1 MGSITRQYELMK
13 VILKIEEYLP
23 ERNSVVVKI
32 NRLHSNKSIDELGAK
47 VVNCNDLNIEN
58 TELFFESLANKIS
71 HRINIQESCQP
82 ILDDNQPD
90 EIVGDLDF
98 SKLIGKVV
106 QTRITN
112 GLKTI
117 GMRRIEL

>member
-1 MGSITRQYELMK
+1 MK

-71 HRINIQESCQP
+71 HRIDTQESCQP

-98 SKLIGKVV
+98 NKLIGKVV

>member
-1 MGSITRQYELMK
+1 MK

-32 NRLHSNKSIDELGAK
+32 NRLHSNQSIDELGAK

-71 HRINIQESCQP
+71 HRIDIQESCQP

-90 EIVGDLDF
+90 EIVGDLNF
-98 SKLIGKVV
+98 NNLIGKVV